1 MADYEIRR
9 NAGIGSSW
17 LIVIFIVL
25 CLTTFGLLSLGNAKN
40 DALLS
45 ERNAEAVQEYYRAD
59 CLGETFLQQVDQA
72 VLEAGQSGAADP
84 EELKR
89 QVIAQFGDYYQ
100 EDTDRICTEIPMKAG
115 QALRIELLPDWAG
128 GSCRVAVWRVYNQED
143 YEIDQS
149 IRVWKGGE

>member
-9 NAGIGSSW
+9 NANIGSSS

-45 ERNAEAVQEYYRAD
+45 ERNAEAVREYYRAD
-59 CLGETFLQQVDQA
+59 SLGESFLQQADRAVAEAKERCADPEQRKKQ
-72 VLEAGQSGAADP
+72 VLEA
-84 EELKR
+84 
-89 QVIAQFGDYYQ
+89 FGDYYQ
-100 EDTDRICTEIPMKAG
+100 EETGRLCTEIPMAAG
-115 QALRIELLPDWAG
+115 QALRIELEPDWVK
-128 GSCRVAVWRVYNQED
+128 GSCRAAVWRVYNQED

-149 IRVWKGGE
+149 IRVWTGGV